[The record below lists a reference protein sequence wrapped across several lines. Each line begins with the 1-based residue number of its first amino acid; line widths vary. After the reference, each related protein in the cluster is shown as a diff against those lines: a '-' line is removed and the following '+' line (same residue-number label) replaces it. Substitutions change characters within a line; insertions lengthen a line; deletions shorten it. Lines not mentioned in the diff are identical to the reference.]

1 MKKILKIVIALLV
14 AILLASTT
22 AVYADTPASG
32 YQQNDNGSYTVYN
45 KEGLDNLLKDHP
57 DVSQTN
63 INAYYQYDSG
73 YTDIENAFAQ
83 KNSGSGNGGSTSQD
97 PGYTVGNDGK
107 IYAHTK
113 EGVDNALR
121 DYPDITKDQ
130 LWIEATDVSQTS
142 TLSEY
147 RNQQITTRDTSRGY
161 YVDSN
166 GKIHVT
172 SERGVTEAASKY
184 PNVGKDQYV
193 VETDSIATYD
203 TIKEAIDK
211 KVPATTTTPTDT
223 STTTTQ
229 TNTPSVT
236 KSDIDKK
243 KQRISELEAA
253 LEQAFKNGG
262 QTDQIARDLAAERQE
277 LQRLERI
284 YEESGQ
290 KAVDEAQD
298 DVDYWE
304 DQVKNAKTEEEKK
317 KAEEELQKAKDR
329 LADAQNNYNNTN
341 VPTANL
347 GDLGQIYTSSDATLN
362 NMGGLVIGVV
372 TFVCYAAA
380 IIILL
385 VKGVQFMMAAP
396 EGKAEL
402 KKQLV
407 AYVIG
412 AVIMFAIG
420 TFVQI
425 IATVAHDYIGGI
437 T

>member
-1 MKKILKIVIALLV
+1 M
-14 AILLASTT
+14 
-22 AVYADTPASG
+22 G
-32 YQQNDNGSYTVYN
+32 YQQNTNGSYTVYS
-45 KEGLDNLLKDHP
+45 KGGLDNLLRDHP
-57 DVSQTN
+57 EVPMSEICIYVGYEN
-63 INAYYQYDSG
+63 G
-73 YTDIENAFAQ
+73 YTDLENAFSQ
-83 KNSGSGNGGSTSQD
+83 NSSTD
-97 PGYTVGNDGK
+97 TGTVPTTGYTVDDNTGT
-107 IYAHTK
+107 IYIQTK
-113 EGVDNALR
+113 EGIDNALKV
-121 DYPDITKDQ
+121 YPDLRRDQ
-130 LWIEATDVSQTS
+130 ICVTEEIYGTDT
-142 TLSEY
+142 EY
-147 RNQQITTRDTSRGY
+147 GKLTEYVNQAFTTRDTTRGY
-161 YVDSN
+161 YVDSD

-172 SERGVTEAASKY
+172 SERGVTEAANKF

-253 LEQAFKNGG
+253 LDQAFKNGG